1 MTHPNVIHKRTATGG
16 HAGRRYRAF
25 LRLPLLALWLL
36 LQGGMRIS
44 ADAPPGSVQAAASA
58 PPSSVQTPSEA
69 PSGET
74 SGAAP
79 QTDKTVQPAAKTNP
93 VVESAL
99 EVLREECVSCHR
111 PGKAKGGL
119 KLVSAEDLKAGGESG
134 PAIAAGKAQD
144 SLLHAVLLKEGDPH
158 MPPKKQL
165 TPAQTDA
172 IKAWINAG
180 AEWDAAV
187 MEKPPKAKPVTLRPM
202 PKGVQPVLAVVF
214 SPDGSSLAVARGGRV
229 EIRDAKQ
236 ERYPVK
242 RTFDVHP
249 ESIQALVWSPDGNAV
264 YTGGFRRVGLWRVA
278 DGVSQGEWTEGLV
291 GQITALALSAKGEA
305 LWVGDSLPSRG
316 GFIHRL
322 DWSRRQEV
330 KTWKAHDDSVY
341 GLALSAD
348 GRWLAS
354 AGADR
359 VARRWDADT
368 SALVATYEGHTNQVL
383 GVAFDSATP
392 RLATTGA
399 DREIKV
405 WDRDSREQD
414 AVLGDKKQVVTSLFW
429 SKDGSRLVGVTD
441 RGNGAVYSAIQKH
454 TGEQRSD
461 TSKVQK
467 LDKVEPVLQCVC
479 TTADGALV
487 AAGAA
492 DGRVFIWK
500 AADGKLQPAD

>member
-1 MTHPNVIHKRTATGG
+1 MRSPVSIHTEP
-16 HAGRRYRAF
+16 GRKERGCRRSSLY
-25 LRLPLLALWLL
+25 LRMPLLAFLL
-36 LQGGMRIS
+36 VLLCARWSLAETPPGPPPPSPAAPKVPEAAPGGI
-44 ADAPPGSVQAAASA
+44 PPGSSPVEKIA
-58 PPSSVQTPSEA
+58 
-69 PSGET
+69 
-74 SGAAP
+74 
-79 QTDKTVQPAAKTNP
+79 QPAAKPNP
-93 VVESAL
+93 VVEAAL
-99 EVLREECVSCHR
+99 EVLRDECVSCHR
-111 PGKAKGGL
+111 AGKAKGGL
-119 KLVSAEDLKAGGESG
+119 KLVTAEDLKAGGESG
-134 PAIAAGKAQD
+134 PVVAPGKAAD

-165 TPAQTDA
+165 TSAQTDA

-180 AEWDAAV
+180 AEWDPAV
-187 MEKPPKAKPVTLRPM
+187 LERPPKIRPVALRPM
-202 PKGVQPVLAVVF
+202 PKGVQPVLAAVF
-214 SPDGSSLAVARGGRV
+214 SPDGASLAVARGGRV
-229 EIRDAKQ
+229 EIRDVKQ
-236 ERYPVK
+236 ERFPVK
-242 RTFDVHP
+242 VAFDVHV
-249 ESIQALVWSPDGNAV
+249 EAVQALVWSADGSAV
-264 YTGGFRRVGLWRVA
+264 YTGGFRRVGLWRAV
-278 DGVSQGEWTEGLV
+278 DGVSQGEWKEGLV
-291 GQITALALSAKGEA
+291 GQITALSLSAKGEA
-305 LWVGDSLPSRG
+305 LWVADSLPSRG
-316 GFIHRL
+316 GFIHKL
-322 DWSRRQEV
+322 DWPGRKVV
-330 KTWKAHDDSVY
+330 KTWKAHEDSVY

-368 SALVATYEGHTNQVL
+368 SALAATYEGHTNQVL

-414 AVLGDKKQVVTSLFW
+414 AVLGDKKQVVTALFW
-429 SKDGSRLVGVTD
+429 SKDGSRLAGVTD

-467 LDKVEPVLQCVC
+467 LDKVEAVLQCVS

-492 DGRVFIWK
+492 DGRVFVWK
-500 AADGKLQPAD
+500 AADGKLQPVD